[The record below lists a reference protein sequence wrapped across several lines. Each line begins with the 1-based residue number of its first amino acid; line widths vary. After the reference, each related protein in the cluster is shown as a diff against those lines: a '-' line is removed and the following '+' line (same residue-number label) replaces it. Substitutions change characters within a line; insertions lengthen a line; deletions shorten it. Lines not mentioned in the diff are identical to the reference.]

1 MRRSDRLALGL
12 AVSAAIVATLTGIV
26 HTLDDRMLHADVVAD
41 QAVRTLTVPTVLNTM
56 NGPTEVKVR
65 DAFVAVVKARPDN
78 SFVRTRRA
86 LVSSAGDVPTTDSV
100 RRSMVAQHAALLDG
114 RIPSELIFDTTP
126 RRAPFI
132 AGYGPEEEY
141 RMILTGHLNLAP
153 TIRFAHGGW
162 VDATSLTMR
171 VADALAPFFDVLV
184 GVLVALLIGT
194 ILLADRRRTGLRRAG
209 MGLLASAFVLYLLF
223 DGLVAI
229 FFRATRSVEAEV
241 AGRLYQDMVQSWT
254 DYAGVIALAGAV
266 LVAGSLV
273 LRR

>member
-12 AVSAAIVATLTGIV
+12 GVLAAIVATLAGIA
-26 HTLDDRMLHADVVAD
+26 HTLDDRILHADMVAD
-41 QAVRTLTVPTVLNTM
+41 QAVKTLTVPTVLNTM

-65 DAFVAVVKARPDN
+65 DAFVAVVKARPDG

-86 LVSSAGDVPTTDSV
+86 LVASAADPATLEAL
-100 RRSMVAQHAALLDG
+100 RRKMVEQHADLLAG
-114 RIPSELIFDTTP
+114 RTPSELIFDTTP

-132 AGYGPEEEY
+132 AAYGPEEEY
-141 RMILTGHLNLAP
+141 RTILTGHLNLAP

-162 VDATSLTMR
+162 VDATSLIMR
-171 VADALAPFFDVLV
+171 VADALAPFFEVLV
-184 GVLVALLIGT
+184 GVLVVLLAGT
-194 ILLADRRRTGLRRAG
+194 ILLADRRSTGLRRAG
-209 MGLLASAFVLYLLF
+209 IALLSSAFVLYLVF

-241 AGRLYQDMVQSWT
+241 AGRLYQGMVQSWT
-254 DYAGVIALAGAV
+254 GYAAILALAGFA